1 MDYNI
6 IFILVS
12 FSLVYCVVSNICC
25 PNDIENYINRNLI
38 HTDTSESSIVA
49 RRSLINS
56 TNSVE
61 SEDLPNYED
70 IINDNPPNYETIV
83 NVD

>member
-12 FSLVYCVVSNICC
+12 FLLVYCIVSNICC
-25 PNDIENYINRNLI
+25 PNDIENYLNRNLLYS
-38 HTDTSESSIVA
+38 DTSESMIVA
-49 RRSLINS
+49 QRGLINS
-56 TNSVE
+56 ANSVE
-61 SEDLPNYED
+61 SDDLPNYED